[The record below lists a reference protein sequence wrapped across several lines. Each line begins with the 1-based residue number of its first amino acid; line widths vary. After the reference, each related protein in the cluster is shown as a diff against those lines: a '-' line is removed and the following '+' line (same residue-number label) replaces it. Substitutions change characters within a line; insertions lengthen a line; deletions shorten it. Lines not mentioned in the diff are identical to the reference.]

1 MKFYSTVKLEHHQYG
16 FWLLEF
22 LISALIISV
31 LCAVAIPLYET
42 YMVRAKV
49 TEGITL
55 TGGMKLSIAEYY
67 SYYGH
72 FPASTDQV
80 DNIVT
85 SGTYVENIDINSG
98 AILVEF
104 PDMNGNGSLLSV
116 RPALAEN
123 DLPKVIKWHC
133 GYAQA
138 PAHFVIQG
146 ENHTDMLSQY
156 LVSTCR

>member
-1 MKFYSTVKLEHHQYG
+1 MKFYSAVKLEHHQYG

-22 LISALIISV
+22 LISCLIISA
-31 LCAVAIPLYET
+31 LYAVAIPFYQT
-42 YMVRAKV
+42 YMLRAKV
-49 TEGITL
+49 VEGIAL

-72 FPASTDQV
+72 FPADTDQV

-85 SGTYVENIDINSG
+85 SGSYVENITINNG
-98 AILVEF
+98 AVLIQF
-104 PDMNGNGSLLSV
+104 PDMNGKGSSFSV

-123 DLPKVIKWHC
+123 DLPKVIKWYC

-146 ENHTDMLSQY
+146 KNRTDMSSQY

>member
-1 MKFYSTVKLEHHQYG
+1 
-16 FWLLEF
+16 
-22 LISALIISV
+22 LISCLIISV
-31 LCAVAIPLYET
+31 LCAVAIPFYQT
-42 YMVRAKV
+42 YMLRAKV
-49 TEGITL
+49 TEGIAL

-67 SYYGH
+67 SIYGH
-72 FPASTDQV
+72 FPANIDQI
-80 DNIVT
+80 DNIQT
-85 SGTYVENIDINSG
+85 SGTYVENINMNNG

-104 PDMNGNGSLLSV
+104 PDMNGSLLSV